1 MFALRMEKSGR
12 EVISMLKNN
21 NTEVVF
27 KMAKKTLKNHKR
39 RTLTM
44 ILAVLL
50 SAFMLFTVLTVGV
63 TFFKTKKLE
72 NLRLNGADFDAIL
85 YGVTQEQM
93 EICTTD
99 SRIQKIGI
107 CGIPGYIQE
116 TEFDSTPNVGLIY
129 ADRVY
134 WEEMMEPVREW
145 VKGHYPKEANE
156 LMVTEEALESCGLE
170 GLGVGDTFTM
180 TYNIPA
186 GDFEETFRI
195 SGIWDGYGDT
205 NIFYVSEK
213 FYENSGRKLA
223 EAGSGRCFMKM
234 NQKIMTV
241 KEQEKFIEK
250 LNLGKAQRCFFTIDM
265 GNSVEILAGMFG
277 MILVICLCAYL
288 LIYNILYLSV
298 AGNIRHYGLLQT
310 IGMTGRQIRRY
321 MRKQMLLVGGIGTAG
336 GILLGCVISFFL
348 IPTVVKTLGVTS
360 SKVEKITVSFHPFI
374 FFLTLTI
381 IGITIWVA
389 SRRPVKIAVES
400 SPIEALGYRS
410 VTEKRKHRKSRHG
423 SLAWRMAKEQ
433 LGKDKKKAGVVILA
447 LASGMI
453 VFLCMI
459 TLLTSE
465 EARSYIFHY
474 RDVDMILEND
484 TVLKERQED
493 RKQIFDEAIL
503 EKMKKTKGVAQID
516 PIIYTEITVPWEPEF
531 TDLWMREF
539 YETWM
544 DIPYEQEKQEYQEY
558 PENFGSSLVGIT
570 EEEFRDLNA
579 SLEEPIDEDAFL
591 NGKTCLLYRN
601 GLSFKKEDVA
611 GKNITCTEYGNLD
624 NQLSFDIAGLVDLND
639 YTALLGYPP
648 TIIVSDTVV
657 KSFVNNPVVYK
668 LEICYEKSHDQET
681 EASLLS
687 IMEETP
693 YKKDYSYDSKIKLEE
708 NVKKAQGNMMEI
720 GIGIVLILA
729 FIGIM
734 NYLNTAI
741 GSIQSRIQ
749 EIAVMESIGMTG
761 KQVQKMLM
769 LEGFLYATGAIGV
782 TMTLGLAVTYCFY
795 EAMNYNGAP
804 FQIPVIP
811 VSGVFLLSLVICM
824 IVPVLVYRSMEKKT
838 QVVERIKGTE

>member
-1 MFALRMEKSGR
+1 
-12 EVISMLKNN
+12 
-21 NTEVVF
+21 
-27 KMAKKTLKNHKR
+27 
-39 RTLTM
+39 
-44 ILAVLL
+44 
-50 SAFMLFTVLTVGV
+50 
-63 TFFKTKKLE
+63 
-72 NLRLNGADFDAIL
+72 
-85 YGVTQEQM
+85 
-93 EICTTD
+93 
-99 SRIQKIGI
+99 
-107 CGIPGYIQE
+107 
-116 TEFDSTPNVGLIY
+116 
-129 ADRVY
+129 
-134 WEEMMEPVREW
+134 
-145 VKGHYPKEANE
+145 
-156 LMVTEEALESCGLE
+156 
-170 GLGVGDTFTM
+170 
-180 TYNIPA
+180 
-186 GDFEETFRI
+186 
-195 SGIWDGYGDT
+195 
-205 NIFYVSEK
+205 
-213 FYENSGRKLA
+213 
-223 EAGSGRCFMKM
+223 
-234 NQKIMTV
+234 
-241 KEQEKFIEK
+241 
-250 LNLGKAQRCFFTIDM
+250 
-265 GNSVEILAGMFG
+265 
-277 MILVICLCAYL
+277 
-288 LIYNILYLSV
+288 
-298 AGNIRHYGLLQT
+298 
-310 IGMTGRQIRRY
+310 
-321 MRKQMLLVGGIGTAG
+321 
-336 GILLGCVISFFL
+336 
-348 IPTVVKTLGVTS
+348 
-360 SKVEKITVSFHPFI
+360 
-374 FFLTLTI
+374 
-381 IGITIWVA
+381 
-389 SRRPVKIAVES
+389 
-400 SPIEALGYRS
+400 
-410 VTEKRKHRKSRHG
+410 
-423 SLAWRMAKEQ
+423 
-433 LGKDKKKAGVVILA
+433 
-447 LASGMI
+447 
-453 VFLCMI
+453 
-459 TLLTSE
+459 
-465 EARSYIFHY
+465 
-474 RDVDMILEND
+474 MILEND

-591 NGKTCLLYRN
+591 KGKTCLLYRN

-838 QVVERIKGTE
+838 QIVERIKGTE